1 MEIIKNPNFDF
12 LGKRKICYVFS
23 SLLIISGLILLFIKG
38 EKNFGI
44 DFVGGDLL
52 NVEFTQKTD
61 VVNLRNI
68 IGEIKISSFTVQE
81 LGTEGKNFIIRLP
94 QKTSDIVI
102 EKLKEKFGDT
112 FTIKGKSIIS
122 PSMSISLRKKAI
134 KAFLIGLIGILI
146 YLTFRF
152 EIKFAIGATI
162 AIFHDIL
169 AVISI
174 LVLTGKQIDGMVI
187 AALLT
192 IAGYSVNDTV
202 IIYDR
207 IRENLRKTRST
218 DYITIF
224 NKSINETLTRTILT
238 ILTTLFVAFTIFFF
252 GGETL
257 KTFSFCLIFGFILGT
272 YSSIY
277 IASSIVIDWLKRS
290 SSKIKL

>member
-68 IGEIKISSFTVQE
+68 IGEIKIGSFTVQE